1 MGQKYVSFSLQL
13 AQNTVS
19 LPHILSKL
27 CSRCVCKH
35 MYVFTLGTQFDMNFY
50 LIILFNLII
59 PKLLSLVGGPLSGN
73 GCGSPKSL
81 IIFVISLLLVVLLTQ
96 FILDN

>member
-73 GCGSPKSL
+73 GCGSPNISH
-81 IIFVISLLLVVLLTQ
+81 IIFVISLLLVALFTQ
-96 FILDN
+96 VYS